1 MKLSKQQLKEIILQE
16 LSLVKMGDEHYNDY
30 DDAMDYGGGCGVSEP
45 EMEPMMGPEL
55 GIAAD
60 EEPCGCPDMAHN
72 NDNQEG
78 SMSRS
83 QLMHMKNYAEELMQ
97 MIQDHSDLPEWVE
110 LKITLANDYIAKV
123 KHYLEGELARE
134 QGMLENK
141 SK

>member
-1 MKLSKQQLKEIILQE
+1 MKLSKHQLKEIILQE
-16 LSLVKMGDEHYNDY
+16 LSLVKVGDEDNQDY
-30 DDAMDYGGGCGVSEP
+30 DDSMDYGAGCGAQDEVYDQ
-45 EMEPMMGPEL
+45 PML
-55 GIAAD
+55 GIAVD

-72 NDNQEG
+72 HNNKEG